1 MIFREVEDR
10 DLILKARRGNV
21 DAYNLLVSRWEKRIF
36 NYLLRLVRNREDA
49 MDLSQDVFLKA
60 YQNLGKLDDPRRF
73 APWLFRI
80 AHNEAYS
87 LLRKP
92 RHEGEPPEERPAP
105 PGYGQL
111 LPMETAM
118 ALENALQRLSPEQR
132 EAVMLK
138 VHQGFKFEE
147 IAEIL
152 DCPAS
157 TIKSRVYT
165 ALELLKEAMAPAR
178 SPQTRGAVR

>member
-36 NYLLRLVRNREDA
+36 NYLLRLVGNREDA
-49 MDLSQDVFLKA
+49 MDLSQDTFLKA
-60 YQNLGKLDDPRRF
+60 YQNLPKLDDPQRF

-92 RHEGEPPEERPAP
+92 RHAGEPQDPKPPAM
-105 PGYGQL
+105 GFGQL
-111 LPMETAM
+111 LPMETSL
-118 ALENALQRLSPEQR
+118 ALERALGKLTSEQR
-132 EAVMLK
+132 EAVTLK
-138 VHQGFKFEE
+138 VYQGFKFEE

-165 ALELLKEAMAPAR
+165 ALELLKEAMTPTR
-178 SPQTRGAVR
+178 SS